1 MDILLPQAYLIGLI
15 LLLGGAAVVIA
26 VQVIRVRRDESA
38 LARLEGQA
46 KGGDGKDPAV
56 LYELGSVQLRK
67 RLYAQA
73 VDTLRLA
80 QKKSGGEPPEAQAL
94 IQNALGFSLAAQ
106 SNYASAIRHYKSAL
120 QAKPDYPVALNNL
133 GYAFERQGKP
143 EDARDTYAKALSLDP
158 TNKTTIKRLKLLD
171 RRFPADLNVPATS
184 GQGMA
189 SNTSDS
195 GPAAGAS
202 STGSKSAPK
211 PSPTK
216 TPA

>member
-26 VQVIRVRRDESA
+26 LQVIRVRRDESA

-46 KGGDGKDPAV
+46 KGRDGKDPAV

-106 SNYASAIRHYKSAL
+106 SNYASAIRHYKAAL

-143 EDARDTYAKALSLDP
+143 DEARDTYAKALSLDP
-158 TNKTTIKRLKLLD
+158 TNKTTLKRLKLLD
-171 RRFPADLNVPATS
+171 RRFPADVKAPAAS

-189 SNTSDS
+189 PSTGDS
-195 GPAAGAS
+195 VPSTGAS
-202 STGSKSAPK
+202 STGKSAPK
-211 PSPTK
+211 PSPTN